1 MCPWSSF
8 EAGSIAFCE
17 ARECAWVVEPSNA
30 WSSVGYVLV
39 GLWVW
44 RRSAHALAR
53 HVALAAVLIGL
64 GSFAFHATGTFVGE
78 LVDLT
83 GMLLLSGLML
93 SQAWGRAVGLAPRA
107 VAWRWAALTVG
118 ALALVLVI
126 KPAGIPLF
134 AAQTLTAVGLE
145 LALWRRGQTAR
156 LRPFVQALAMT
167 STAFAVWALDVTHL
181 VCAPDNHLVT
191 GHAVW
196 HVLNALAL
204 SRLAAFYEDRVVSPD
219 ERALPRG
226 EPEGV

>member
-1 MCPWSSF
+1 
-8 EAGSIAFCE
+8 
-17 ARECAWVVEPSNA
+17 
-30 WSSVGYVLV
+30 
-39 GLWVW
+39 
-44 RRSAHALAR
+44 
-53 HVALAAVLIGL
+53 
-64 GSFAFHATGTFVGE
+64 
-78 LVDLT
+78 
-83 GMLLLSGLML
+83 
-93 SQAWGRAVGLAPRA
+93 
-107 VAWRWAALTVG
+107 
-118 ALALVLVI
+118 VLVI